1 MYNSTKKDLKML
13 QLDIQGESLIKNDIE
28 DLKRRKD
35 LMEGITPVDTEE
47 FNPNIHRSEIM
58 RILKY
63 VTIKPTE
70 AYVYLY
76 DTHTLQ
82 EFYMA
87 SSEFIKYLKNRRNL
101 NIEDFKI
108 YWELYY
114 KTLLENAKKLPL
126 KNVDIDTQKE
136 YDAIYERLVAEP
148 QQRKELEAQEGIDWY
163 YLMSME
169 ERQRLPIQAIER
181 LKKEE
186 ERERANIMS
195 EGSKKLKHG
204 IYSQMGKER
213 SKLLKKKRYELE
225 TLDLPD
231 IKS

>member
-1 MYNSTKKDLKML
+1 MYNSTKKDLEML
-13 QLDIQGESLIKNDIE
+13 QLDIRGESLIKNDVE

-35 LMEGITPVDTEE
+35 LMEGIAPVEITE
-47 FNPNIHRSEIM
+47 FDPNIHRSEIM

-63 VTIKPTE
+63 ITVKPTE

-101 NIEDFKI
+101 NIEDFKM

-126 KNVDIDTQKE
+126 KDVDVDTQIE
-136 YDAIYERLVAEP
+136 YDKIYERLIKEP
-148 QQRKELEAQEGIDWY
+148 QKRKELEAVENIDWY
-163 YLMSME
+163 YLKTME
-169 ERQRLPIQAIER
+169 ERQRLPIQAKER
-181 LKKEE
+181 LIQEE
-186 ERERANIMS
+186 GRKR
-195 EGSKKLKHG
+195 KQG
-204 IYSQMGKER
+204 ILSTEGKER
-213 SKLLKKKRYELE
+213 GKIIAKEISERKK
-225 TLDLPD
+225 
-231 IKS
+231 I